1 MKKIYIVLTF
11 TGTYLSKIIKWWT
24 KNEFSH
30 VSISLDR
37 QLQEMYSFGRKNA
50 YDIFRAGLVHEY
62 IDKGTFKRFKN
73 TKCKIYSLE
82 VTNKQYEIIKKE
94 VLEMYD
100 NKEKYKFNLLGL
112 LCVSINKKVNR
123 KNYYYCAEF
132 VKHIFD
138 TADVENN
145 LPYIVKPE
153 DFKLIKGLEEIY
165 QGYLRDYEY

>member
-50 YDIFRAGLVHEY
+50 YDIFRAGLIHEY

-100 NKEKYKFNLLGL
+100 NKEKYKFNILGL
-112 LCVSINKKVNR
+112 IGAGFNKKIR
-123 KNYYYCAEF
+123 KEKSFYCAEF
-132 VKHIFD
+132 VRYLLDESKIF
-138 TADVENN
+138 TG
-145 LPYIVKPE
+145 LPNAVKPE
-153 DFKLIKGLEEIY
+153 DFKLIKGLEQVY